1 MEIEFFN
8 WSTLAL
14 LVAAG
19 CAGFVDAA
27 AGGGGLIQVPALF
40 STFPQGTPATLL
52 GTNKLASIGG
62 TLIAAKKYLKVVKLP
77 YFIVTPCIVAAFL
90 GSFGGAY
97 VVRGIEASHFRM
109 ALPIILLALFV
120 YTVSRPSAGLR
131 HEPSTSGAIKF
142 FQALLLGGGI
152 GFYDGFFGPGTGS
165 FLLMGFIRLFG
176 FDFLHASAASKLV
189 NASTNFAAII
199 LFGAFGH
206 IAVALGLAMMAANMI
221 GGYAGSHY
229 ALRFGNGYIRLMF
242 IAVVALLI
250 VKTGFDALGF
260 LKALI

>member
-1 MEIEFFN
+1 MEIDFSS
-8 WSTLAL
+8 WSTLL
-14 LVAAG
+14 LLLAAG

-40 STFPQGTPATLL
+40 SAFPQATPATLL

-62 TLIAAKKYLKVVKLP
+62 TLIASKKYLKSVKLP
-77 YFIVTPCIVAAFL
+77 YLILIPCIIAAFA
-90 GSFGGAY
+90 GSFAGAF
-97 VVRGIEASHFRM
+97 VVRGVASSQFRA

-120 YTVSRPSAGLR
+120 YTLLRPAIGLTHAPSA
-131 HEPSTSGAIKF
+131 
-142 FQALLLGGGI
+142 LGGKKFLQAISMGAVI

-189 NASTNFAAII
+189 NAATNLAAII

-206 IAVALGLAMMAANMI
+206 IAIFLGVAMMAANMV

-229 ALRFGNGYIRLMF
+229 ALRYGNGYIRTLFML
-242 IAVVALLI
+242 VVALLI
-250 VKTGFDALGF
+250 IKTGFDAMG
-260 LKALI
+260 ALSL

>member
-1 MEIEFFN
+1 MEIDFFN
-8 WSTLAL
+8 WSAL
-14 LVAAG
+14 LLLLAAG
-19 CAGFVDAA
+19 CAGFIDAA

-40 STFPQGTPATLL
+40 SAFPQAVPATLL

-62 TLIAAKKYLKVVKLP
+62 TLIASKKYLKSVKLH
-77 YFIVTPCIVAAFL
+77 YITLIPCIAAAFV

-97 VVRGIEASHFRM
+97 VVRGIASSQFRV

-120 YTVSRPSAGLR
+120 YTLLRPTIGLT
-131 HEPSTSGAIKF
+131 HAPST
-142 FQALLLGGGI
+142 LGGRKLLQAVAMGGAI

-165 FLLMGFIRLFG
+165 FLLMGFIRIFG

-189 NASTNFAAII
+189 NAATNLAAIV

-206 IAVALGLAMMAANMI
+206 IAIFLGLAMMAANMV

-229 ALRFGNGYIRLMF
+229 ALRYGNGYIRALFML
-242 IAVVALLI
+242 VVALLI
-250 VKTGFDALGF
+250 IKTAFDAVG
-260 LKALI
+260 ALNL